1 MDRRSQ
7 LINLTLRMNA
17 ASAARDWTV
26 LGHVDREL
34 GALLPRLAADGPWDA
49 PEGRA
54 LDHLRQA
61 HRTALKRCERE
72 AAAIGQRLT
81 QMCANK
87 EGWLAY
93 ALAGNDELENCA

>member
-7 LINLTLRMNA
+7 LVNLTFRMNA
-17 ASAARDWTV
+17 ASAGRDWTV
-26 LGHVDREL
+26 LGRVDREL
-34 GALLPRLAADGPWDA
+34 CALLPRLAAHGAWDA
-49 PEGRA
+49 LEGQA

-61 HRTALKRCERE
+61 HRTALERCERE
-72 AAAIGQRLT
+72 SAAIGQRLA

-93 ALAGNDELENCA
+93 AMAGSDELENPA